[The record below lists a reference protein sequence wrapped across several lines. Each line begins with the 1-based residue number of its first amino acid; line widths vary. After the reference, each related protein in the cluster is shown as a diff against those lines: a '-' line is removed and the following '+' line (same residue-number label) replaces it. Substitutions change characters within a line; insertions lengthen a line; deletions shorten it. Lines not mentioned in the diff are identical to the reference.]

1 MSSWDPRTTY
11 DHSEKELD
19 LMARRKAM
27 REQMR
32 AYWIKESTNPHTRQ
46 CGGHIFDPAYQ
57 RWMAAHATQAD
68 YFRPTAKNFRIHM
81 LVCILPMYIL
91 YKIDSADIRF
101 KETQIQSGTIAYR
114 DRERGVDMFRP

>member
-19 LMARRKAM
+19 LMARRKSL

-32 AYWIKESTNPHTRQ
+32 AYWMKESTNPHTRQ

-57 RWMAAHATQAD
+57 RWMAAHAMHPQF
-68 YFRPTAKNFRIHM
+68 FRPTAKQFRIH
-81 LVCILPMYIL
+81 LFLWFLPIYAMYR
-91 YKIDSADIRF
+91 YTDNDVRF
-101 KETQIQSGTIAYR
+101 KETQYQSGTIAYR
-114 DRERGVDMFRP
+114 DREHPIDCFRP